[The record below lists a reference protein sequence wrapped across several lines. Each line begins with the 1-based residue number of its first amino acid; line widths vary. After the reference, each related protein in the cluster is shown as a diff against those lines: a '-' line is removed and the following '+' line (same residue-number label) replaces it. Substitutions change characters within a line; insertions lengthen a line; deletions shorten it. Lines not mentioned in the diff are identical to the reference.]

1 MNLSDRVLRLAF
13 LGMGH
18 DPEDIIDYVAEWSS
32 VIVSLVL
39 GIGVAICIGKFLGAW
54 MAPIAGVGAYAIG
67 VAFGNYAF
75 LRRHAEP

>member
-1 MNLSDRVLRLAF
+1 MNLSDRVLRLAS

-18 DPEDIIDYVAEWSS
+18 EPEDIIDYIAEWSS

-39 GIGVAICIGKFLGAW
+39 GIAVAICIGKFLGDW
-54 MAPIAGVGAYAIG
+54 IAPIAGVGVYAIG

-75 LRRHAEP
+75 LRRHAER